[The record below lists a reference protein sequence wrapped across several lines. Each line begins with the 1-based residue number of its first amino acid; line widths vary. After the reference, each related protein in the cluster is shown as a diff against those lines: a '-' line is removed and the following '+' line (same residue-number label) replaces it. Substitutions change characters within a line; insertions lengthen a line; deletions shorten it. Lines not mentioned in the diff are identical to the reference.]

1 MMKSLEFRQI
11 ETKRMKFKAVYEKRL
26 HVVACVGG
34 WVDFETPDTRAS

>member
-11 ETKRMKFKAVYEKRL
+11 ETKRMKFYKAVYEKRL

-34 WVDFETPDTRAS
+34 WVDFETPGIL